1 MKKLMYLLS
10 VVGVALCMSLSVSA
24 FTGSEVQNGGSITT
38 ATAVTASGESVALK
52 IVSAGELNSTTDPA
66 IMLSSVSDVLNG
78 TSGLPEGTSEL
89 VKTVYEAVQTTEN
102 TSALLDKLSDS
113 AKAAFEKA
121 VGGAANVDNYEALSM
136 CDITLNDAAK
146 ELLANGGSVDIDIQV
161 NGVTTTNN
169 PVALHITDDNLDG
182 EVLPSKV
189 TTNGVLTVTM
199 SSFSP
204 VVVFVDNSASTT
216 TSGNTTSGTTT
227 TTNKGNVATSVAT
240 SGNTYM
246 MAGTVALVAAAGIGV
261 YSFAHKKDD
270 ED

>member
-24 FTGSEVQNGGSITT
+24 FTGSEVQNGGSIDT
-38 ATAVTASGESVALK
+38 ATAVTASGEKVTLQ
-52 IVSAGELNSTTDPA
+52 IVSAGELNSTTEPA
-66 IMLSSVSDVLNG
+66 IMLSSVADVLNNK
-78 TSGLPEGTSEL
+78 SGLPENATEL
-89 VKTVYEAVQTTEN
+89 VKTVYEAVQSADNTT
-102 TSALLDKLSDS
+102 ALLDKLSDS

-121 VGGAANVDNYEALSM
+121 VGGAANVDNYKALSM

-146 ELLANGGSVDIDIQV
+146 ELIANGGSVDIDIAV
-161 NGVTTTNN
+161 DGVTTTNN

-204 VVVFVDNSASTT
+204 VVVFVESSASTT